1 MKALLDTNI
10 IIHRE
15 ASRVINQ
22 DIGIL
27 FKWLD
32 KVKYEKFIHPVT
44 IREIEKYK
52 DKSTV
57 ESFQI
62 KLNSYH
68 QLYFILCS
76 REEHSYLDCSLIF
89 TSGSVWGVILI

>member
-15 ASRVINQ
+15 ARRVANQ

-32 KVKYEKFIHPVT
+32 KVKYQKCIHPIT
-44 IREIEKYK
+44 FRK
-52 DKSTV
+52 
-57 ESFQI
+57 
-62 KLNSYH
+62 
-68 QLYFILCS
+68 
-76 REEHSYLDCSLIF
+76 
-89 TSGSVWGVILI
+89 